1 MALGL
6 VKSLYG
12 TAFINGSW
20 VDAHDGSTFEV
31 TNPADETVIAEVAN
45 CGEEETKQAIN
56 AAVEALPVWSAL
68 PAKQKSSIL
77 RKWFELKRA
86 EAELEPESQRCCF
99 LRGEPLGAESN
110 WELSAIGSD
119 MAWEAAKARTRTSK
133 EGRKENAYAM
143 AARRRHSG

>member
-6 VKSLYG
+6 VKSLHG

-77 RKWFELKRA
+77 RKWFELITANISK
-86 EAELEPESQRCCF
+86 LYF
-99 LRGEPLGAESN
+99 D
-110 WELSAIGSD
+110 AIL
-119 MAWEAAKARTRTSK
+119 AV
-133 EGRKENAYAM
+133 
-143 AARRRHSG
+143 